1 MMEWRWLGVCMIFPT
16 VLTAIYLMVKTIGHP
31 EFYINLAICF
41 WISANSYW
49 MCAEFFDFVE
59 YKDYAA
65 IPFVLGMIAV
75 SVFYF
80 KRLREPKI

>member
-1 MMEWRWLGVCMIFPT
+1 MIFPT
-16 VLTAIYLMVKTIGHP
+16 VFTAIYITIKTIGHI

-59 YKDYAA
+59 YKDYAGY
-65 IPFVLGMIAV
+65 PFLCGMI
-75 SVFYF
+75 SCIVFYV
-80 KRLREPKI
+80 KTLNKKKEVN